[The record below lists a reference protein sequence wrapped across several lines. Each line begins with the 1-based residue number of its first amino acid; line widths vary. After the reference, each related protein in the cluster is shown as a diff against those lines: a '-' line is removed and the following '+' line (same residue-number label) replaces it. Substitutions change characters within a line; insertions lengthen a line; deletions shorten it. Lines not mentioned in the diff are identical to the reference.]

1 MTTAEENRLLTETGP
16 GTPGGRLL
24 RRYWQPIAKSDELPE
39 GSAPVPIR
47 IMSENL
53 VLFRDEQGRVG
64 LVQRQCPHR
73 RADLSY
79 GRIEDG
85 GLRCLYHGWLYDV
98 TGKCLQTPAEPDD
111 SKLRDGVPMTA
122 YPCVEVSGL
131 IFTYMGE
138 GAPPVFPDYEFLKFG
153 ELQRNL
159 TKTYVDCNWLQ
170 ALEGNIDPS
179 HLSYLHRPASQV
191 DRRMVPGSSQSAD
204 QFYKGDTRP
213 DIDWEPT
220 HFGIRIY
227 SVRKAPEDKKYVRI
241 TNFLMPNKAAI
252 VGNEG
257 RIGEGYSVNW
267 HTPIDDTHHIRFD
280 IGFNRNR
287 PLNKEAYL
295 RRMAGEVT
303 PNGRLV
309 RNQANRYLQ
318 NREEMKTRTFTG
330 MGGYFITHDSFAV
343 ETAGPIHDR
352 SLEYLGTTDVVIV
365 QARRQL
371 LQAIEAMKRGE
382 APLHD
387 IRRESDNDMSDL
399 VVMSEVIPSAVDHKQ
414 AWKKKK
420 AAPGSAAAE

>member
-1 MTTAEENRLLTETGP
+1 MTTAEENKLLTETGP
-16 GTPGGRLL
+16 GTPGGKLM
-24 RRYWQPIAKSDELPE
+24 RRYWQPIAKSSELPE

-47 IMSENL
+47 IMSEDL
-53 VLFRDEQGRVG
+53 VMFRDDQGRVG
-64 LVQRQCPHR
+64 LVQRKCPHR

-85 GLRCLYHGWLYDV
+85 GLRCLYHGWLYNV
-98 TGKCLQTPAEPDD
+98 HGKCLQTPAEPDD
-111 SKLRDGVPMTA
+111 SNLKDGVPMTA

-138 GAPPVFPDYEFLKFG
+138 GEPPVFPDYEFLKYN

-159 TKTYVDCNWLQ
+159 TKTYLDCNWLQ

-179 HLSYLHRPASQV
+179 HLSYLHRPVDQV
-191 DRRMVPGSSQSAD
+191 DRRNVPGSNLSAD
-204 QFYKGDTRP
+204 QFYKGDRKP
-213 DIDWEPT
+213 DIDWEPA

-227 SVRKAPEDKKYVRI
+227 SVRKAGDDQKYVRI

-280 IGFNRNR
+280 IGFNRKK
-287 PLNKEAYL
+287 PLNKDAYA
-295 RRMAGEVT
+295 RRAHGEVT
-303 PNGRLV
+303 EDGYLT
-309 RNQANRYLQ
+309 RNQANRYRQ
-318 NREEMKTRTFTG
+318 NREEMKTQTFTG
-330 MGGYFITHDSFAV
+330 MGGYFIAHDSFAV

-352 SLEYLGTTDVVIV
+352 SLEYLGTTDVIIV

-371 LQAIEAMKRGE
+371 LQGMAAIERGE
-382 APLHD
+382 KPLHD
-387 IRRESDNDMSDL
+387 LRSASENDMSDL
-399 VVMSEVIPSAVDHKQ
+399 VVCSEVIPNNVDHKQ
-414 AWKKKK
+414 FWKKKK
-420 AAPGSAAAE
+420 AGPAAAE

>member
-1 MTTAEENRLLTETGP
+1 MTTAEENKLLTETGP
-16 GTPGGRLL
+16 GTPGGKLM
-24 RRYWQPIAKSDELPE
+24 RRYWQPIAKSGELPE

-47 IMSENL
+47 IMSEDL
-53 VLFRDEQGRVG
+53 VMFRDDQGRVG
-64 LVQRQCPHR
+64 LVQRKCPHR

-85 GLRCLYHGWLYDV
+85 GLRCLYHGWLYNV
-98 TGKCLQTPAEPDD
+98 HGKCLQTPAEPDD
-111 SKLRDGVPMTA
+111 SNLKDGVPMTA

-138 GAPPVFPDYEFLKFG
+138 GEPPVFPDYEFLKYN

-159 TKTYVDCNWLQ
+159 TKTYLDCNWLQ

-179 HLSYLHRPASQV
+179 HLSYLHRPVVQV
-191 DRRMVPGSSQSAD
+191 DRRNVPGSNLSAD
-204 QFYKGDTRP
+204 QFYKGDRKP
-213 DIDWEPT
+213 DIDWEPA

-227 SVRKAPEDKKYVRI
+227 SVRKAGDDQKYVRI

-280 IGFNRNR
+280 IGFNRKK
-287 PLNKEAYL
+287 PLNKDAYA
-295 RRMAGEVT
+295 RRAHGEVT
-303 PNGRLV
+303 EDGYLT
-309 RNQANRYLQ
+309 RNQANRYRQ
-318 NREEMKTRTFTG
+318 NREEMKTQTFTG
-330 MGGYFITHDSFAV
+330 MGGYFIAHDSFAV

-352 SLEYLGTTDVVIV
+352 SLEYLGTTDVIIV

-371 LQAIEAMKRGE
+371 LQGMAAIERGE
-382 APLHD
+382 KPLHD
-387 IRRESDNDMSDL
+387 LRSASENDMSDL
-399 VVMSEVIPSAVDHKQ
+399 VVCSEVIPNNVDHKQ
-414 AWKKKK
+414 FWKKKK
-420 AAPGSAAAE
+420 AGPAAAE